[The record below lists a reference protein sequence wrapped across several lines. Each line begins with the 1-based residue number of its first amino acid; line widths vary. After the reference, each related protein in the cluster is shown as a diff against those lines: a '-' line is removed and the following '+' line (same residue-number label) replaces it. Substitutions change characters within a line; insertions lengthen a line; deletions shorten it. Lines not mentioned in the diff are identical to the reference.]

1 MNGVAVAIDNRQGN
15 VGSAKYGADDAG
27 DGFKIV
33 VVHEVNEIGKDRGVV
48 TTSTVV
54 DDQKKRVR
62 SVIRWKGSG
71 KSGRKSPVSNARR
84 VGKSWVIF

>member
-1 MNGVAVAIDNRQGN
+1 MDTGMLSVPSMGLV
-15 VGSAKYGADDAG
+15 DAG
-27 DGFKIV
+27 DGLKIV
-33 VVHEVNEIGKDRGVV
+33 AVREVNEIGKDRGVV